1 MANNQKWP
9 PVEPLLIER
18 LEAWVELAVPVALG
32 KDMTAQDCLIAMAE
46 RRGIQKLLVK
56 MTEIARIQ
64 REG

>member
-18 LEAWVELAVPVALG
+18 LEAWVELAVPVVLG
-32 KDMTAQDCLIAMAE
+32 QNQTAQDCLIAMAE

>member
-32 KDMTAQDCLIAMAE
+32 TDMTAQDCLIAMAE